1 MDFVNPIL
9 SGIGDVANSIAS
21 NTTMMSIIGI
31 LIGAG
36 VVGLAFAIVRKFVKR
51 G

>member
-1 MDFVNPIL
+1 MDFVTPIL
-9 SGIGDVANSIAS
+9 SGIGDVANAVAA

-31 LIGAG
+31 IIGAG
-36 VVGLAFAIVRKFVKR
+36 VVGLAFAIVKKFIKR